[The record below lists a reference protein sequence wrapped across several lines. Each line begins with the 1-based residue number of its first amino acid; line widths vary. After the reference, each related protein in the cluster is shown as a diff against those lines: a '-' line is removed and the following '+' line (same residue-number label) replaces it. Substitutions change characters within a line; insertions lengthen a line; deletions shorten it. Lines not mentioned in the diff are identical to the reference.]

1 MLRQEL
7 ASLRSQVAS
16 APQQVRAMVA
26 RTVREVL
33 VLQENRRRQLAKR
46 LTEQWHINSS
56 NAQVIAALRREV
68 QELRATATQLQQ
80 HVESLSRDK
89 ALLTSALQDSRVALD
104 AMLQLGKHHRL
115 QLRTELQLLASE
127 VAAMPEM
134 VAANNAT
141 ILQRFS
147 SEWRNRDRCYQGQQ
161 NALRTQVEE
170 LRQALDCARE
180 LAERREAE
188 LARVRLES
196 QQRLDQESES
206 HRQQLAEVE
215 AELDQVRLESQERL
229 DQESESHKH
238 QLAEVEAE
246 LARVRLERQQ
256 RLDQESESH
265 RQQLAEMEAELDQV
279 RLESQQRLDQESKS
293 HRQQLAEVEAELDQV
308 RVESQQRLDQESKS
322 RERLVQQV
330 QASCEII
337 EAKERQTELL
347 EEQVATLT
355 EQLQQMERCVEDSS
369 NARQQA
375 LEAQVAQLQ
384 RSLAEFKVRQ
394 RALVSVT

>member
-1 MLRQEL
+1 
-7 ASLRSQVAS
+7 
-16 APQQVRAMVA
+16 MVA

-147 SEWRNRDRCYQGQQ
+147 SEWRNRDRCNQGQQ

-206 HRQQLAEVE
+206 HKQQLAEME
-215 AELDQVRLESQERL
+215 AELDQVRLEGQQRL

-246 LARVRLERQQ
+246 LVRVRLESQQ

-265 RQQLAEMEAELDQV
+265 KQQLAEMEAELDQV
-279 RLESQQRLDQESKS
+279 RLESQQRLDQES
-293 HRQQLAEVEAELDQV
+293 E
-308 RVESQQRLDQESKS
+308 S

-355 EQLQQMERCVEDSS
+355 KQLQQMERCVEDSS